1 MLLTVDVG
9 NTNIKLGVYKND
21 ELVFTSR
28 IATDRSMTEDQF
40 ALRIRDILSLRGFSP
55 SEFRGAIVSSVVPEV
70 NRRLRTGIELILGKK
85 PLFLGAGIKT
95 GLNIKID
102 DPSVLGADLVAGAVG
117 AKEKY
122 GYPCLVLDLGTATK
136 VSAISDK
143 GDYLGVS
150 ISPGVRLSLNA
161 LANGASQLSQ
171 ISLISPD
178 HAIGTNTV
186 DSMRSG
192 LVYGTADMLDGMI
205 TRMEVELGY
214 SVKAIVATGGL
225 CDICAN
231 CRHDILIDKGLI
243 LDGLNYIYKKN
254 EA

>member
-85 PLFLGAGIKT
+85 PLVLGAGIKT

-136 VSAISDK
+136 VSAISEK

-192 LVYGTADMLDGMI
+192 LVYGTADLLDGMI